1 MRAIHPLE
9 VSLAWVTGI
18 IAVLLA
24 VGMPGAYFLSGYHHA
39 QGEFEAQVEA
49 LARTV
54 NDKIVEVPETWHLE
68 EARFVALFDVAKAR
82 WEGNDGESHSLR
94 LQDAKGQTVAAVG
107 RDLAWPTA
115 FLVRP
120 VHDFGVEVGQ
130 LQAGQSFRGLLSRT
144 AQIGAVGIVLGFVV
158 FFPLRLIPLRALR
171 RTSLALVHERARAQ
185 AILECIGEGVMVVDD
200 QELVDYL
207 NPAGGRLLQWNA
219 GQAVGLPLIRVFRT
233 DDVVWKVGGQLHEAV
248 LLRPDGSEVAV
259 EYVVNDILE
268 GEEVTGR
275 VMAVR
280 DVSERVEAAAAL
292 ARKTEELERSNAE
305 LQRFAYIA
313 SHDLQEPLR
322 TVISFTQILKKRY
335 SPQLGAEGSEL
346 VDFAVDG
353 ARRMSMLIRDLLE
366 FSRVQTQAGERRPV
380 DTDVLMVQVST
391 ALSGLIE
398 QTGAMIFQNPLPVV
412 QANENQV
419 HRLFQNLIGNGIKF
433 RGDRRPEI
441 RVSARR
447 DGSFWVFSVSD
458 NGIGIEPQ
466 YFDRI
471 FVIFQRLHTREEYEG
486 TGIGLAVCKR
496 IVEAHGGRMW
506 VESEVGKGSTFFFSL
521 PAVPEPVGE
530 GLPEAGR
537 RELVPA

>member
-1 MRAIHPLE
+1 MRTVHPLE
-9 VSLAWVTGI
+9 ESLAWVTGI
-18 IAVLLA
+18 IALLLA
-24 VGMPGAYFLSGYHHA
+24 VGMPGAYFLSGYQHA
-39 QGEFEAQVEA
+39 QGEFEAQVDGLTRA
-49 LARTV
+49 V
-54 NDKIVEVPETWHLE
+54 NDKIVEIPETWHLE
-68 EARFVALFDVAKAR
+68 EARFAALFEVAMAR
-82 WEGNDGESHSLR
+82 WEKSDGERHSLL
-94 LQDAKGQTVAAVG
+94 LQDAKGQAVAG
-107 RDLAWPTA
+107 IGGDLPWPTA

-130 LQAGQSFRGLLSRT
+130 LRAGQSFRGLLSRT
-144 AQIGAVGIVLGFVV
+144 ARIGAVGIVLGLVV

-185 AILECIGEGVMVVDD
+185 AILDCIGEGVMVVDD

-207 NPAGGRLLQWNA
+207 NPAGGRLLQWNS
-219 GQAVGLPLIRVFRT
+219 GQAIGLPLIRVFRT
-233 DDVVWKVGGQLHEAV
+233 GDVVWKVGGQLHEAV

-268 GEEVTGR
+268 GDEVTGR

-280 DVSERVEAAAAL
+280 DVSERAEAAAAL
-292 ARKTEELERSNAE
+292 ARKTQELERSNAE

-335 SPQLGAEGSEL
+335 SAQLGAEGSEL
-346 VDFAVDG
+346 IDFAVDG

-380 DTDVLMVQVST
+380 DTDVLMAQVAT

-412 QANENQV
+412 LADETQI

-433 RGDRRPEI
+433 RGARRPEI
-441 RVSARR
+441 RVSARC

-471 FVIFQRLHTREEYEG
+471 FVIFQRLHTREEYDG
-486 TGIGLAVCKR
+486 TGIGLAICKR

-506 VESEVGKGSTFFFSL
+506 VESQVGKGSTFFFSL

-530 GLPEAGR
+530 DLPEAGR
-537 RELVPA
+537 RELVSA